1 MCSKYSLDSIYLQ
14 AKFICWFQGSRPIMS
29 AKNKLV
35 VADKMSFIPSS
46 PHTGMQILTG
56 IMSDYMIIVYKD

>member
-1 MCSKYSLDSIYLQ
+1 MT
-14 AKFICWFQGSRPIMS
+14 